1 MKRVLVVDDDRLVL
15 KLVTSMLENA
25 FSVCSAASGPEA
37 LAILQDHEVD
47 VLLTDVIMPGMNG
60 GELIEE
66 ARGRHPSLR
75 VCCMTGCLP
84 NHPLPSLE
92 GVTIIEKPFRCE
104 RLIETIQTVLD
115 ADAQAPLPVL
125 QRNVDE
131 TFLNWHAAK
140 RELEQ
145 ILADVPSG
153 IPSPDGTF
161 RIQDA
166 SRKRSAAF
174 TKYQRAVAEYK
185 KALRH

>member
-1 MKRVLVVDDDRLVL
+1 
-15 KLVTSMLENA
+15 MLENA

-131 TFLNWHAAK
+131 TFLNWH
-140 RELEQ
+140 
-145 ILADVPSG
+145 VPSG